1 MRNKTYYVGIY
12 VRLSNED
19 ERAGESVSIENQKSL
34 LTKYAKKQGW
44 IVTEVYCDDGYSG
57 TNFDRPAFQRML
69 ADIKDGRINL
79 VIVKDLSRLGRN
91 HVLVGQFTEQI
102 LPAFGCRFI
111 ALNNNIDTLDRDSN
125 NNDLMGFLNL
135 FNEFHSRDTSRK
147 VKSVRKAC
155 AERGQFLG
163 TYAPFGYRKSDDD
176 KHLLVV
182 DEETAPVVRRIFKLR
197 CEGKSFRAI
206 ATQFNAEHVP
216 SPRAVYYQRKN
227 AKNPKNENG
236 LWNESTVKSILRS
249 EAYIGHMVQGKVG
262 TLSYKSRKLVQK
274 DQEDWI
280 RVENTHE
287 PLISAA
293 IWNQVC
299 DMDEKGFRTR
309 KQKSDGQVS
318 IFTGL
323 VLCADCGFKMRAQVE
338 RGKRKDGSDY
348 KYVSFLCGN
357 YSRSGKTACTTHSIS
372 EKVLT
377 AIVIDEIRE
386 KARMVQYDED
396 DIIRQIL
403 REKDRENSDQLT
415 LYEREIQM
423 NETRLQDLGTLIQN
437 LYEDRLKNSIP
448 EGIFQG
454 LMEKYDKEQQERRE
468 SISDMQKRLREAKRN
483 VCDVQTWAE
492 IIKKY
497 VFLEELSQDILLELI
512 DSVEVGETQEINGQK
527 TRDIKIVYR
536 MVGDISGIRLAERT
550 VETDAGITKQAV

>member
-1 MRNKTYYVGIY
+1 MKNKTYYVGIY

-19 ERAGESVSIENQKSL
+19 ERSGESVSIENQKSL
-34 LTKYAKKQGW
+34 LTKYVKKQGW
-44 IVTEVYCDDGYSG
+44 VLVETYCDDGYSG

-102 LPAFGCRFI
+102 LPAFGCRFV
-111 ALNNNIDTLDRDSN
+111 AVNNNIDTLDRDSN

-155 AERGQFLG
+155 AEQGQFLG
-163 TYAPFGYRKSDDD
+163 TYAPFGYRRSEDD
-176 KHLLVV
+176 KHVLVI
-182 DEETAPVVRRIFKLR
+182 DEETAPTVRRMFKLR
-197 CEGKSFRAI
+197 CEGKSFRSI
-206 ATQFNAEHVP
+206 ATQFNAEHIP
-216 SPRAVYYQRKN
+216 PPREVYYQRKKT
-227 AKNPKNENG
+227 KNPKNENS
-236 LWNESTVKSILRS
+236 LWNATTIQKILRS
-249 EAYIGHMVQGKVG
+249 EVYIGNMVQGKVG

-280 RVENTHE
+280 RVEGTHE
-287 PLISAA
+287 PLISIAV
-293 IWNQVC
+293 WNQVC
-299 DMDEKGFRTR
+299 DMDEKKYRTR
-309 KQKSDGQVS
+309 RQKSDGQTS

-323 VLCADCGFKMRAQVE
+323 VHCADCGFKMRAQVE
-338 RGKRKDGSDY
+338 RGKHKDGSDY

-377 AIVIDEIRE
+377 AIVAEEIRE
-386 KARMVQYDED
+386 KARMVQYDEEEL
-396 DIIRQIL
+396 IRRIL
-403 REKDRENSDQLT
+403 REKDRENSDQIS

-423 NETRLQDLGTLIQN
+423 NETRLSDLGTLIQN
-437 LYEDRLKNSIP
+437 LYEDRLKNAIP

-454 LMEKYDKEQQERRE
+454 LMEKYDKEQQERRD

-483 VCDVQTWAE
+483 VCDVQTWAGT
-492 IIKKY
+492 IKKY

-512 DSVEVGETQEINGQK
+512 DRIEVGETQVINGQK
-527 TRDIKIVYR
+527 LRDIKIVYR
-536 MVGDISGIRLAERT
+536 MVGDISGVRLDERT
-550 VETDAGITKQAV
+550 VETDDGITKQAV